1 MAGTKVLAQAIGTGV
16 EGFLKNFAPQLTD
29 AGRNSIKLIRNR
41 TDGDIL
47 SKLNPEQTRQVIEH
61 ANKGQLVLMMNDVEN
76 AGRGLLDQSRE
87 AKAID
92 VITRDPNA
100 PIQPEA
106 KPYQL
111 SEDVE
116 DFMGDTD
123 LPSARSWLKPGG
135 GLEQTADDRFLVA
148 GTSRTVTDASGKNI
162 KLKKGDRLSPDMIN
176 PKEQEYY
183 DSLMASGWA
192 LDPEDSL
199 SYGFKKKVKG
209 KTVLEPDELSKM
221 ADLEGKAP
229 GWSHQRNKAL
239 TFHHLQMKKIA
250 GVVHRRARQLLKEG
264 KATVDDL
271 VNLHAMSNQKGQPS
285 GSRKSAGLLLEE
297 SGHNFVHKKVAGP
310 EGFEPSTTKWENKPL
325 RKGKKGRPTRPPEIR
340 PEVFESAL
348 KAADELGVKDIT
360 RYDLQY
366 IQNWSTLSGGKE
378 NLSNAVAKWKV
389 FRSNKTLYK
398 LQGPDGLSEMDRYL
412 KDVDNMSIAELTQF
426 LKGSIDDIATPM
438 TEQQI
443 LVQEVMDN
451 LTGTELMKIQ
461 QDNDWDTIAN
471 LREALIK
478 HKEGM
483 SEARSDKALRKQ
495 MNTAF
500 NE

>member
-1 MAGTKVLAQAIGTGV
+1 MAGTKVLAQAIGTGIETV
-16 EGFLKNFAPQLTD
+16 FKKFGSQLTD
-29 AGRNSIKLIRNR
+29 TGKNSLRVIQNN
-41 TDGDIL
+41 TDLHTL
-47 SKLNPEQTRQVIEH
+47 SRLNPEQSRQVVEH
-61 ANKGQLVLMMNDVEN
+61 ANKGQLVHLFKDVED
-76 AGRGLLDQSRE
+76 AGREVLEQSRQ
-87 AKAID
+87 AKAAEAL
-92 VITRDPNA
+92 TRDPNA

-111 SEDVE
+111 SEGVE

-123 LPSARSWLKPGG
+123 LTTARSWLEPGG

-148 GTSRTVTDASGKNI
+148 GTSRTVTDATGKKI

-192 LDPEDSL
+192 LNPEDSL

-221 ADLEGKAP
+221 AELEGKIP

-250 GVVHRRARQLLKEG
+250 GVVHKRARQLAKEG
-264 KATVDDL
+264 KATTDDL
-271 VNLHAMSNQKGQPS
+271 VNLHAMSIQKGQPS

-310 EGFEPSTTKWENKPL
+310 EGFEPSTTKWENNPL
-325 RKGKKGRPTRPPEIR
+325 RKGKKGRPTKPPETR
-340 PEVFESAL
+340 PEVFEAAL
-348 KAADELGVKDIT
+348 KAADDLGVDIT

-366 IQNWSTLSGGKE
+366 IQNWSKTAGGKD

-389 FRSNKTLYK
+389 LRSNETLYK

-412 KDVDNMSIAELTQF
+412 KDVDTMNIAELTQF

-438 TEQQI
+438 TEQQV

-451 LTGTELMKIQ
+451 LTGTELMRIQ
-461 QDNDWDTIAN
+461 QENDWDTIAN
-471 LREALIK
+471 LRKALIK
-478 HKEGM
+478 YKGTM
-483 SEARSDKALRKQ
+483 SEVKSDKAIRKQ
-495 MNTAF
+495 MDAAF
-500 NE
+500 SK